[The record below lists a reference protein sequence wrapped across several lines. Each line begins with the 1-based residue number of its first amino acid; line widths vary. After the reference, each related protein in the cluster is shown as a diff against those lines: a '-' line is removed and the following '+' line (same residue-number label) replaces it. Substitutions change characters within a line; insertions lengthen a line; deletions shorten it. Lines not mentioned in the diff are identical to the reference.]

1 MKPNAKKKAP
11 ILRLAAL
18 TRPYLGMILLCMACV
33 LLINGAEL
41 LKPLV
46 LAQVINR
53 FLVDGAQP
61 HGLNSIWG
69 MGLGY
74 FLIVLA
80 GGLLSIAQVRM
91 INRVGQNILHEL
103 RLRVFTHIHHMPL
116 IRLDHYNT
124 GRLITRATNDVETL
138 NEFYTDV
145 LINLFRDVF
154 LLIGI
159 VGTMLALDWRLAL
172 AGFAVL
178 PLTILVT
185 VAVRKRLRENFV
197 VMKALIARINGFFA
211 ENMAGMKVVQAFNR
225 QKEKMGEFDDL
236 NTQYFRSTM
245 IQVLMN
251 SVLRPV
257 MEIINSLAI
266 ALLIYYGYGRI
277 AGGLLD
283 IGVLYAFTTYIKQF
297 FEPINDLAEKYTTI
311 SSALVSTDRIY
322 ELLDD
327 AAQEDLDQG
336 SYHGPIK
343 GKVEFRDVWFAY
355 EGEDWVLKG
364 VSFVV
369 EKGQKVAFVGATGAG
384 KTTIINLITHFYPI
398 QKGQILIDD
407 VPIEQWPLRA
417 LREDIAVVLQD
428 VFLFTGTIADNIR
441 ISSPI
446 GDDRVMEALKRS
458 MADGFVNR
466 LPQGIHAP
474 VTERGSTFS
483 SGERQL
489 LSFAR
494 AIAHDPAILV
504 LDEATA
510 NIDTQTELLIQQSI
524 ANISQGRTSLFIAH
538 RLSTIAGCDQIL
550 VLQKGQI
557 VERGTHEAL
566 IAAGGLYSRLYQAQF
581 SDELGA

>member
-1 MKPNAKKKAP
+1 MNNEKKRAP
-11 ILRLAAL
+11 ILRLAML
-18 TRPYLGMILLCMACV
+18 MRPYLGMIILCVICV
-33 LLINGAEL
+33 LLINMAEL
-41 LKPLV
+41 VKPLV
-46 LAQVINR
+46 LAEVINR
-53 FLVDGAQP
+53 FLVDGVAP
-61 HGLNSIWG
+61 NGFDSIWG
-69 MGLGY
+69 MGIIYFGIILGG
-74 FLIVLA
+74 A
-80 GGLLSIAQVRM
+80 LLSILQVRM
-91 INRVGQNILHEL
+91 INKVGQNILHTL
-103 RLRVFTHIHHMPL
+103 RLKVFTHIHHMPL
-116 IRLDHYNT
+116 TRLDHYNT

-145 LINLFRDVF
+145 LINLFKDVF
-154 LLIGI
+154 LLAGI
-159 VGTMLALDWRLAL
+159 VGTMLALNWQLAL

-178 PLTILVT
+178 PLTIALT
-185 VAVRKRLRENFV
+185 LAIRKKLRENFV

-225 QKEKMGEFDDL
+225 QKEKMGEFEDL
-236 NTQYFRSTM
+236 NAKYFRSAM
-245 IQVLMN
+245 VQVTMN
-251 SVLRPV
+251 SFLRPV
-257 MEIINSLAI
+257 MEVINSLAI
-266 ALLIYYGYGRI
+266 ALLIYFGYNKI

-327 AAQEDLDQG
+327 DAQEELDEG
-336 SYHGPIK
+336 SHHGPIL

-355 EGEDWVLKG
+355 QDEDWVLKG

-369 EKGQKVAFVGATGAG
+369 ERGQKVAFVGATGAG
-384 KTTIINLITHFYPI
+384 KTTIINLITRFYPI

-407 VPIEQWPLRA
+407 IPIEQWSLRA

-441 ISSPI
+441 ISSDI
-446 GDDRVMEALKRS
+446 SDEKVGESLALS
-458 MADGFVNR
+458 MADEFVSR
-466 LPQGIHAP
+466 LPEGIHSP

-510 NIDTQTELLIQQSI
+510 NIDTQTEALIQQSI

-538 RLSTIAGCDQIL
+538 RLSTIAGCDKIL
-550 VLQKGQI
+550 VLKGGNI
-557 VERGTHEAL
+557 VEQGNHEELLAL
-566 IAAGGLYSRLYQAQF
+566 GGMYSRLYNAQF
-581 SDELGA
+581 SENV